1 MGTMPWRVKFPF
13 YCPGLVHQAL
23 EFFVVLSGCGAGLL
37 DPFLGG
43 VPELDRD
50 GDGCLDSLPFSLV
63 VDG

>member
-1 MGTMPWRVKFPF
+1 MEDLDYGEMI
-13 YCPGLVHQAL
+13 GGSIAL
-23 EFFVVLSGCGAGLL
+23 EVFYLSGCGAGLL

-50 GDGCLDSLPFSLV
+50 GDGGLDSLPFPLV